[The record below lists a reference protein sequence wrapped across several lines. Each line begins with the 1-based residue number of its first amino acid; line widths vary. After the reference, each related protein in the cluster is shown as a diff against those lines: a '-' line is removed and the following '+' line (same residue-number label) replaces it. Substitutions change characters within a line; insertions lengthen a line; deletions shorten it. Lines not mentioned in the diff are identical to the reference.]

1 MSDVRLESGPIT
13 TNVTMMDS
21 GQVTTNVTMI
31 EEPADRLISTTAT
44 TLAWL
49 LCLGVAANVV
59 AAPVILFRRT
69 R

>member
-1 MSDVRLESGPIT
+1 MSGVRLESGL
-13 TNVTMMDS
+13 
-21 GQVTTNVTMI
+21 VTTNGTVM
-31 EEPADRLISTTAT
+31 EEPVDRISNTAT
-44 TLAWL
+44 TLACI

>member
-1 MSDVRLESGPIT
+1 MSDVRLESVLVT
-13 TNVTMMDS
+13 TNVTMM
-21 GQVTTNVTMI
+21 
-31 EEPADRLISTTAT
+31 EEPVDRLISTTAT

-49 LCLGVAANVV
+49 LCLGVAANIV